1 MSKWASAKVQ
11 REKEKLEKQIKMKER
26 KEFQIKENNAKA
38 IKRNSGLKRKSTS
51 SAGASMDFLDFLIV
65 NMWN

>member
-1 MSKWASAKVQ
+1 
-11 REKEKLEKQIKMKER
+11 MKER

-65 NMWN
+65 NM